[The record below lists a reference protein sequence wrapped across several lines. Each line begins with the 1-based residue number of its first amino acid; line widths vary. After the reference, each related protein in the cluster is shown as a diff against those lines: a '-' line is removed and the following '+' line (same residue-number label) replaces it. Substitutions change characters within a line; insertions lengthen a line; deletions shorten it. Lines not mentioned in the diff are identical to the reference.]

1 MCIRD
6 RFKVR
11 SVKKYKTKSGEVHF
25 DLKVL
30 FDYVSHE
37 SFPLLGL
44 QKAAGLEEE
53 TLQGLKEIFLKFDT
67 DMDGVITMDQ
77 VAFRPW

>member
-1 MCIRD
+1 M
-6 RFKVR
+6 R

-30 FDYVSHE
+30 FDYVSLG
-37 SFPLLGL
+37 SFPLGP

-67 DMDGVITMDQ
+67 DMDGVMTMDQ
-77 VAFRPW
+77 VGTWRSPW